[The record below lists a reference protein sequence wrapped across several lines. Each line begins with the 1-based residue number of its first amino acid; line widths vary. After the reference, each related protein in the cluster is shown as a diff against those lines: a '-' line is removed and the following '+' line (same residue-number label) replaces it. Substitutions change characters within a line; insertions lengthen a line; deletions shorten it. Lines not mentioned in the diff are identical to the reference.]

1 MIGLFQYN
9 RIAAAFIV
17 LLIHLPFQPSTPFVS
32 GLKNSAVPLFACM
45 AGYLYKGE
53 IGKKFGRIFIPYCIW
68 AVVYFLANNVLFDV
82 LVKRQQFCFPGL
94 DAWLLGG
101 TAAHLWFLPSLLAAF
116 ALASVVRLFGAT
128 GVRSRL
134 AWGGVLLALG
144 AATQFLPANALG
156 SVVDYVRL
164 YFGRLLLFFSIG
176 WMLRPLLQDRWAKA
190 TVVVGGICT
199 VVGLVNLALGLLSGL
214 SWRPLLFVVGMMIL
228 SVGCGTFRV
237 PRTVERLA
245 ANTMGIYLVHLL
257 FTSVAAAL
265 LARCGY
271 ARLSVGVGLPLALV
285 LFFMSYTCARILP
298 KWMKG

>member
-1 MIGLFQYN
+1 MISLFQYN
-9 RIAAAFIV
+9 RIAAAFLV
-17 LLIHLPFQPSTPFVS
+17 LLIHLPSQPSMPFVS

-82 LVKRQQFCFPGL
+82 LVKRQPFCFPGL

-116 ALASVVRLFGAT
+116 ALASLVRLLGAT

-144 AATQFLPANALG
+144 VATQFLPANV
-156 SVVDYVRL
+156 SWPFVDYVRL

-176 WMLRPLLQDRWAKA
+176 WILRPLLQDRWAKA
-190 TVVVGGICT
+190 TVTVGGICT
-199 VVGLVNLALGLLSGL
+199 VIGVVNLAVGILPGL
-214 SWRPLLFVVGMMIL
+214 SWRPLPFVVGMMVL

-237 PRTVERLA
+237 PRGVERLA
-245 ANTMGIYLVHLL
+245 SNTMGIYLVHLL
-257 FTSVAAAL
+257 FTSGAAAL

-271 ARLSVGVGLPLALV
+271 ARLSLGAGLLLAAG
-285 LFFMSYTCARILP
+285 LFFLSDACARLLP